1 MNFSRREMGLLAG
14 AGLLSLAGQGKLAEA
29 ATSAAGPATP
39 ADITPFVHPELRFL
53 VPIFLKYQSAGEMTS
68 AALPGLRK
76 MLGGGP
82 ADPAARM
89 VRVPGGHCAPDVPV
103 YVLNERAGASGRP
116 AILHIHGGGFI
127 AGNAASETGKLLKL
141 AKALDCVIVTVEYRL
156 SPETPFPGP
165 LEDCYAALKWVHGNA
180 STLGVDTGRIAVM
193 GGSAGGGLAAML
205 AIAARDRGEVP
216 ILFQM
221 LIYPMLDDRTGSSR
235 AVPPPMGA
243 ITWNAAANR
252 FGWSSFLGMQAGSPR
267 PPRGAVPARVE
278 SLKGLPPAFIGV
290 GSIDL
295 FVQEDVEYANRLMA
309 EGIPTQLVVVPGAFH
324 GFEGAAP
331 KAGISQRFEAT
342 VQQALAD
349 AFTLKW

>member
-14 AGLLSLAGQGKLAEA
+14 AGLVSLAGQGKIAEA
-29 ATSAAGPATP
+29 ATSAAAPITA
-39 ADITPFVHPELRFL
+39 ADITPFVHPELRSL
-53 VPIFLKYQSAGEMTS
+53 VPIFLKYQSNGEMTKD
-68 AALPGLRK
+68 ALPGLRK
-76 MLGGGP
+76 MLGGAP

-89 VRVPGGHCAPDVPV
+89 VRVPGARGAPDVSV
-103 YVLNERAGASGRP
+103 YVLNEKAGASGRP
-116 AILHIHGGGFI
+116 AILHTHGGGFI

-156 SPETPFPGP
+156 APETPFPGP
-165 LEDCYAALKWVHGNA
+165 LEDCYAALKWLHGNA
-180 STLGVDTGRIAVM
+180 AALGVDPGRIALM

-221 LIYPMLDDRTGSSR
+221 LIYPMLDDRTGSTR
-235 AVPPPMGA
+235 AVPSPIGT
-243 ITWNAAANR
+243 ITWTATANR
-252 FGWSSFLGMQAGSPR
+252 FGWSSFLGMKAGSSH
-267 PPRGAVPARVE
+267 PPKGAVPARVE
-278 SLKGLPPAFIGV
+278 SVKGLPPTFIGV

-309 EGIPTQLVVVPGAFH
+309 AGIPTQLLVVPGAFH
-324 GFEGAAP
+324 GFEGSAP
-331 KAGISQRFEAT
+331 RAGISQRFEAA